1 MGYVEIGNEKKDAD
15 PVTAAGSSRN
25 RVALRRV
32 CLPVSRQPEP
42 CPQGLTACSLR
53 YEGVCGIAKSK
64 RHDHQQHNG
73 YRTKDTASKRCIN
86 QHHSY

>member
-32 CLPVSRQPEP
+32 CLPTEQAAGALPARAD
-42 CPQGLTACSLR
+42 CLF
-53 YEGVCGIAKSK
+53 SK
-64 RHDHQQHNG
+64 
-73 YRTKDTASKRCIN
+73 I
-86 QHHSY
+86 